1 MMATEKTSFVGKNFM
16 SEVCS
21 GKKLATFLLE
31 DFAGLSLS
39 RKVFF
44 LGELAAWIRR
54 SHDAGRFFQGRGA
67 EVVQFRWNDRN
78 GLEFGRIC
86 ENRSL
91 RFSLCFRK
99 NIQDLAAFY
108 AQSCHLVGRADLFRF
123 LKAYAG
129 RGLRL
134 KELRSLAREIEKAA
148 QAQIFRNLKRQEN
161 ACWKTN
167 RDFQV
172 GVVGRFV
179 VRRRASEEA
188 ATLTS
193 AFLPDPERLL
203 ACGERLPGRG
213 SNCVTVK
220 IHFGGQV
227 YVVKRYAA
235 RDWVYKLKHA
245 FCRPRGV
252 RVWGAS
258 WGILARGVSIP
269 VPILC
274 LEERKACFPG
284 VSYLVFE
291 YLPDSR
297 TLTRFWPEAG
307 ERRKKELLVK
317 LAISLGRLHRLK
329 TLHGDTNWDN
339 VLVGEDEQL
348 VLIDLD
354 CSRSSRRIGPKRKE
368 KDIQHVFRD
377 LYRLEKKPEELEMIF
392 RRVWRKWAFPLA
404 EQN

>member
-1 MMATEKTSFVGKNFM
+1 MMA
-16 SEVCS
+16 SETTPFIGRNS
-21 GKKLATFLLE
+21 SPKARSDKKLAAFLLE
-31 DFAGLSLS
+31 DFAGLPFS

-44 LGELAAWIRR
+44 LRELAVWIRR
-54 SHDAGRFFQGRGA
+54 SHDAGRFFRGRGA
-67 EVVQFRWNDRN
+67 EAVRFRWNGSD
-78 GLEFGRIC
+78 GLEFERTC
-86 ENRSL
+86 EKRSL
-91 RFSLCFRK
+91 RFRLGFRK
-99 NIQDLAAFY
+99 KIRDLAAFY
-108 AQSCHLVGRADLFRF
+108 AQSRHRVGRADCFRF

-134 KELRSLAREIEKAA
+134 RELRSLAREIEKAA
-148 QAQIFRNLKRQEN
+148 QGEILRNLKRQED
-161 ACWKTN
+161 ACWRSN
-167 RDFQV
+167 RDFRV
-172 GVVGRFV
+172 GTFGRFI

-188 ATLTS
+188 AALAS
-193 AFLPDPERLL
+193 ALLPDPERLL
-203 ACGERLPGRG
+203 AGGERLPGRG
-213 SNCVTVK
+213 SNCLTVK
-220 IHFGGQV
+220 MDFGGRA

-297 TLTRFWPEAG
+297 TLTRSWPEAG
-307 ERRKKELLVK
+307 EGRKKELLAK
-317 LAISLGRLHRLK
+317 LAISLGKLHRLK

-377 LYRLEKKPEELEMIF
+377 LYRLEKKPVELEKF
-392 RRVWRKWAFPLA
+392 FLRVWRKWAFPLA
-404 EQN
+404 EQG

>member
-1 MMATEKTSFVGKNFM
+1 MA
-16 SEVCS
+16 SETTPFIDTNS
-21 GKKLATFLLE
+21 LLEARSDKKLAVLLLE
-31 DFAGLSLS
+31 DFAGLPFSH
-39 RKVFF
+39 KVFF
-44 LGELAAWIRR
+44 LRELAVWIRR
-54 SHDAGRFFQGRGA
+54 SHDAGRFFQGRGTEA
-67 EVVQFRWNDRN
+67 FRFQWNGPDE
-78 GLEFGRIC
+78 LEFERTC

-91 RFSLCFRK
+91 RFSQCSRK
-99 NIQDLAAFY
+99 KIRDLAAFF
-108 AQSCHLVGRADLFRF
+108 AQSCHLVGRADRFRF
-123 LKAYAG
+123 LKAYVG
-129 RGLRL
+129 RGIRLRD
-134 KELRSLAREIEKAA
+134 LRSLAREIEKAA
-148 QAQIFRNLKRQEN
+148 QGEIFRNLKRQED

-167 RDFQV
+167 RDFRV
-172 GVVGRFV
+172 GTFGRFV

-188 ATLTS
+188 AALTS
-193 AFLPDPERLL
+193 ALLPDPERLL
-203 ACGERLPGRG
+203 AGGERLPGRG
-213 SNCVTVK
+213 SNCLTFK
-220 IHFGGQV
+220 IHFGDRT

-274 LEERKACFPG
+274 LEERKTCFPG

-307 ERRKKELLVK
+307 ERRKKELLAK
-317 LAISLGRLHRLK
+317 LAINLGKLHRLK

-348 VLIDLD
+348 ILIDLD

-368 KDIQHVFRD
+368 KDIHHVFRD
-377 LYRLEKKPEELEMIF
+377 LHRLESKSAEFEEFF
-392 RRVWRKWAFPLA
+392 RLVWRKWAFPLT
-404 EQN
+404 EQG